1 MYDRPPFAQA
11 GLTCIDI
18 VQRGSDHRSLGAA
31 AAIVYS
37 MCQGAVF
44 LLWARGGPPGMKL
57 SCPGRRHQ
65 PARSAEQPGQPSV
78 ARVTCAHA
86 ASQTPL

>member
-1 MYDRPPFAQA
+1 MNDRPPFAQA

-18 VQRGSDHRSLGAA
+18 VQRGSDDRHLGAA
-31 AAIVYS
+31 AADVCS

-44 LLWARGGPPGMKL
+44 LLWARGRPPGMKL

-65 PARSAEQPGQPSV
+65 PARSTEQPGQPSV
-78 ARVTCAHA
+78 AGVACAHA
-86 ASQTPL
+86 ASQIPL